1 MRISCYVFFC
11 AVLLTGVGCRSRPV
25 SASNT
30 PRVSEVSQAAGH
42 EHGSVR
48 EAIVVTNIAL
58 PNMHYRVEVIPNQ
71 RLTPTS
77 REGDKS
83 QRVYSSNIIAIYAE
97 TNTANAETSH
107 PALPPK

>member
-1 MRISCYVFFC
+1 
-11 AVLLTGVGCRSRPV
+11 
-25 SASNT
+25 
-30 PRVSEVSQAAGH
+30 
-42 EHGSVR
+42 
-48 EAIVVTNIAL
+48 
-58 PNMHYRVEVIPNQ
+58 MHYRVEVIPNQ